1 MIFLCILASSWKAF
15 GLIFASILRSKF
27 HQKMHSKFHRFL
39 DRFWEAFGLPW
50 PPIWLPKSLQKSIQ
64 AALGAQRGPWSVPGS
79 LRTLKS
85 HQKWSPKWAQDPQNR
100 PFFVALG
107 FQNGAPELP
116 TWNPKAP
123 DLPKMDSDLGNP
135 KWTQNKSNIKPNK
148 RNIWNQTR
156 SNMEPTWHQILDSL
170 IRPNVW

>member
-1 MIFLCILASSWKAF
+1 MIFLCILVSSWKAF
-15 GLIFASILRSKF
+15 GLIFALILWSKF

-79 LRTLKS
+79 LRSLKS
-85 HQKWSPKWAQDPQNR
+85 HQKWSPKWVQDPQNR
-100 PFFVALG
+100 FFGRV
-107 FQNGAPELP
+107 QP

-123 DLPKMDSDLGNP
+123 DFP
-135 KWTQNKSNIKPNK
+135 KWTLAQGTPNDPK
-148 RNIWNQTR
+148 TNQTSSQTNANFETKLDPIWNQPGTKF
-156 SNMEPTWHQILDSL
+156 WIH
-170 IRPNVW
+170 

>member
-15 GLIFASILRSKF
+15 GLIFTSILRSKF

-100 PFFVALG
+100 PFGRVQASKTEPQSSQHG
-107 FQNGAPELP
+107 IPKHQISQNGLWPREP
-116 TWNPKAP
+116 QMIPKQIKHRA
-123 DLPKMDSDLGNP
+123 KQ
-135 KWTQNKSNIKPNK
+135 TQTLKPN
-148 RNIWNQTR
+148 
-156 SNMEPTWHQILDSL
+156 
-170 IRPNVW
+170 

>member
-100 PFFVALG
+100 PFGRVQASKTVPQSSQHG
-107 FQNGAPELP
+107 IPKHQISQNGLWPREP
-116 TWNPKAP
+116 QMNPKQIKHQAKQAQH
-123 DLPKMDSDLGNP
+123 L
-135 KWTQNKSNIKPNK
+135 KPN
-148 RNIWNQTR
+148 
-156 SNMEPTWHQILDSL
+156 
-170 IRPNVW
+170 